1 MFERG
6 DLAAKCKAPPAYAVP
21 DFPRAS
27 SGATLTQETAQMG
40 MKQTLEVINR
50 MEADGVVGRYAIS
63 GAVAAY
69 NYVEPAVTEDL
80 GILISFDGHTQ
91 QPKSGLVALDPVLS
105 YLQQRGY
112 SEFRKEGLVIEG
124 WPVQFLPV
132 ADDLDA
138 EALAQAEEVEIEINP
153 AEGSVKSRVLRPQH
167 IVATVLRTGRPKDRI
182 RIIQFLEENAVVLAA
197 LCDVIGRHGLQQ
209 AWQAFCHRAGVANP
223 CDVQAIH
230 EGR

>member
-1 MFERG
+1 
-6 DLAAKCKAPPAYAVP
+6 
-21 DFPRAS
+21 
-27 SGATLTQETAQMG
+27 MG
-40 MKQTLEVINR
+40 MKQTLEVVNR
-50 MEADGVVGRYAIS
+50 MEADGIVSRYAIG

-80 GILISFDGHTQ
+80 DILISLDKHPQ
-91 QPKSGLVALDPVLS
+91 QPKSGLVALGPVLS

-153 AEGSVKSRVLRPQH
+153 TEGSVKCRVLQPQH
-167 IVATVLRTGRPKDRI
+167 IVATALRTGRPKDRI
-182 RIIQFLEENAVVLAA
+182 RIAQFLEENAVELDA

-209 AWQAFCHRAGVANP
+209 AWRTFCHRIGIADP
-223 CDVQAIH
+223 CDVQATP
-230 EGR
+230 